1 MKQSTF
7 LHYNTTSYLKVLN
20 IKLLTFLYTIVI
32 LVGDMAVGKSSIHS
46 QYVKNE
52 FPESPLPTIAIEFAT
67 KIIPVKEGGCVKA
80 QLWDTAGQEKYKS
93 ITSHHYRKAVG
104 ALLVYDVTRRNTFDN
119 CMKWYS
125 ELKNY
130 TEKNCVIALVGNKID
145 ILVENPQ
152 KREVNYS
159 EAKELA
165 RKNDMMFFETSAK
178 NKDNIKECFEELIQQ
193 IYNVKRRNGN
203 DNQLRNSMSLSKS
216 VDKVNFNREE
226 DLGCC

>member
-1 MKQSTF
+1 MF
-7 LHYNTTSYLKVLN
+7 LHYNTTSYLKVHN
-20 IKLLTFLYTIVI
+20 IKLLTFLFTIVI

-216 VDKVNFNREE
+216 ADKVNFNRDE